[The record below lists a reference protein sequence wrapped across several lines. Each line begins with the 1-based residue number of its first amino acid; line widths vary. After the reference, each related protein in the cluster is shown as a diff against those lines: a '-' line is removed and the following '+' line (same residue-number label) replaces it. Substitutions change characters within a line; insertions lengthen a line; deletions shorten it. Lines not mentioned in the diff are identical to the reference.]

1 MPSDRRKAKDKDV
14 VSSPANYYVRLG
26 HDLLDSDAW
35 LHLSP
40 HAFKLLVAIWRR
52 HNGRNNGQIPFSRDE
67 ACEVLGCH
75 TRVVSRAFTELQD
88 KGFLRLRRDSHFNQK
103 CTTAR
108 EWEITAEPMGSGLP
122 AADFKGWSAGD

>member
-14 VSSPANYYVRLG
+14 VSSPAGYYVRLG
-26 HDLLDSDAW
+26 HDLLDSEAW
-35 LHLSP
+35 LRLSP
-40 HAFKLLVAIWRR
+40 RAFKLLVAIWRR

-67 ACEVLGCH
+67 ACAVLRCGEH
-75 TRVVSRAFTELQD
+75 QARKAFTELQD